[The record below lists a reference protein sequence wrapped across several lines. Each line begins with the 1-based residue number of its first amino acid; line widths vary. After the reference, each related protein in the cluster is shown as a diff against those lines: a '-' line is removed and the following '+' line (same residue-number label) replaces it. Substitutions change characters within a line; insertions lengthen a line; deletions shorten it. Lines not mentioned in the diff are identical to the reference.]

1 MPDFPRREDIER
13 QLLAE
18 MQSAQERYGARE
30 CNVREY
36 ADALQKFNDFIIY
49 GKLPEDLSY

>member
-1 MPDFPRREDIER
+1 MPDLSRREDIER

-18 MQSAQERYGARE
+18 MQCAQARYGARE

-49 GKLPEDLSY
+49 GKLPDDLNS

>member
-1 MPDFPRREDIER
+1 MPDLPRREDIEM
-13 QLLAE
+13 QLLTE
-18 MQSAQERYGARE
+18 MRSAQQRYGARE

-49 GKLPEDLSY
+49 GKLPEDLRP